1 LSHIDFIQNI
11 HTKTK
16 RDYVGERVL
25 GQDKGACAK
34 VAKQYDKNYWDGD
47 RKYGYGGYKY
57 DGRWRVVADN
67 LVKHYGIKVGD
78 RILDVGCGKGF
89 LLYELTQAMPGIE
102 VKGIDVSQYGID
114 NAKEAV
120 TPFLQFGNAIDLP
133 YEDHSFDLVLSINV
147 FHNLMNYDL
156 HTALQEVERV
166 SKKCKYIVND
176 SYRTEEEKVNLMY
189 WQLT

>member
-1 LSHIDFIQNI
+1 MSHIDFIQNI

-67 LVKHYGIKVGD
+67 LVKH
-78 RILDVGCGKGF
+78 
-89 LLYELTQAMPGIE
+89 
-102 VKGIDVSQYGID
+102 
-114 NAKEAV
+114 
-120 TPFLQFGNAIDLP
+120 
-133 YEDHSFDLVLSINV
+133 
-147 FHNLMNYDL
+147 
-156 HTALQEVERV
+156 
-166 SKKCKYIVND
+166 
-176 SYRTEEEKVNLMY
+176 
-189 WQLT
+189 